1 MKEESKSKIKQ
12 GQKGKEPFYKDIKEE
27 VTINYRRVTREEP
40 KKIKIEVKE
49 KKEPKEKKSRT
60 YVKLSLP
67 RPSFIHSEVKLVS
80 RRLEPRVMP
89 PLEIALTDKQRNL
102 LYILYNMFRGKNI
115 KDVLAIMCKTL
126 GIDIEELLRE
136 LTSLENLKLIVVNN
150 GIIDFTR
157 KGEIVVGAIAID
169 RNIINRMREA
179 IAKVPKTPFI
189 SVPHVVGK
197 SLEQENR
204 LAYMKTSKKE
214 LVVPATPRVRVNN
227 ITLLRMNKSLN
238 TYSKNNA
245 KTIIIPCIPWIVS
258 PSMNTKALDKS
269 VPIISTEYKVAE
281 EPATKVAE
289 KVKEVVKS
297 KGVRLPSSL
306 LTMLFKPSGK
316 YSVKGLI
323 SVKPDRPVV
332 IVAIKSPNDDYIAT
346 LLSILREIYRMKVGG
361 LPIGRYVGTRVSK
374 YIAEEE
380 LTRQGLIKVIDDSK
394 ADFLRFFEISRI
406 EEFDK
411 INLNKLRDRL
421 TELSVQGL
429 SFLVFYLN
437 RDKAKSLLTYL
448 ALLRDKISP
457 AKIVVISPRELNMDQ
472 KRELARATWGFI
484 DLSEPLITLD
494 QHFKRREEEFNNV
507 LENIASKRRYAKIVR
522 ESIEDEEGSGGFESA
537 LHYQL
542 KVFIVYYLMR
552 KLKIPEDDIETE
564 VELLIGD
571 KKIVPDVYVKSKRL
585 AIEVETFYG
594 TGFTPWRKLE
604 RTIEKYLESNVA
616 NEIWIVI
623 PPIQTMLY
631 LKDLLSEIK
640 ELKKRGYGFIKLYTI
655 DLSRR
660 RLAPIEE
667 IPRRLTRL
675 FTKLS
680 KML

>member
-227 ITLLRMNKSLN
+227 ITLLRMNKSLH
-238 TYSKNNA
+238 
-245 KTIIIPCIPWIVS
+245 IF
-258 PSMNTKALDKS
+258 
-269 VPIISTEYKVAE
+269 E
-281 EPATKVAE
+281 E
-289 KVKEVVKS
+289 
-297 KGVRLPSSL
+297 
-306 LTMLFKPSGK
+306 
-316 YSVKGLI
+316 
-323 SVKPDRPVV
+323 
-332 IVAIKSPNDDYIAT
+332 
-346 LLSILREIYRMKVGG
+346 
-361 LPIGRYVGTRVSK
+361 
-374 YIAEEE
+374 
-380 LTRQGLIKVIDDSK
+380 
-394 ADFLRFFEISRI
+394 
-406 EEFDK
+406 
-411 INLNKLRDRL
+411 
-421 TELSVQGL
+421 
-429 SFLVFYLN
+429 
-437 RDKAKSLLTYL
+437 
-448 ALLRDKISP
+448 
-457 AKIVVISPRELNMDQ
+457 
-472 KRELARATWGFI
+472 
-484 DLSEPLITLD
+484 
-494 QHFKRREEEFNNV
+494 
-507 LENIASKRRYAKIVR
+507 
-522 ESIEDEEGSGGFESA
+522 
-537 LHYQL
+537 
-542 KVFIVYYLMR
+542 
-552 KLKIPEDDIETE
+552 
-564 VELLIGD
+564 
-571 KKIVPDVYVKSKRL
+571 
-585 AIEVETFYG
+585 
-594 TGFTPWRKLE
+594 
-604 RTIEKYLESNVA
+604 
-616 NEIWIVI
+616 
-623 PPIQTMLY
+623 
-631 LKDLLSEIK
+631 
-640 ELKKRGYGFIKLYTI
+640 
-655 DLSRR
+655 
-660 RLAPIEE
+660 
-667 IPRRLTRL
+667 
-675 FTKLS
+675 
-680 KML
+680 